1 MIDLDTLPYVESP
14 NKHVGRLK
22 PIRLLV
28 LHTPQ
33 TPETNTAAEGV
44 ANYFASPATG
54 ASTHLVGDND
64 SVIRC
69 VKDEDTAWGAA
80 GANAD
85 GLHYE
90 LAGVAQQSAEE
101 WADPYST
108 AAIGLASEAFR
119 EWAKEHEIP
128 MRKLSVEEV
137 RDGVTKGICGHDD
150 VYQAFGEGDYR
161 SDPGAAFPWD
171 QFIALVQCNQEDSV
185 QRAIGCASLTP
196 SAYITDGLTK
206 RKIESFDELEA
217 LRVLGIVPDTEI
229 TPVTEAVFNA
239 IPEVGGTTSVGLPS
253 TLTGTWT
260 ATL

>member
-1 MIDLDTLPYVESP
+1 MIDLDALSYIESP
-14 NKHVGRLK
+14 NKHTGRLK

-33 TPETNTAAEGV
+33 TPETNTIAENVAA
-44 ANYFASPATG
+44 YFARDDVD

-101 WADPYST
+101 WADAYST
-108 AAIGLASEAFR
+108 AAIGLAAQAFR
-119 EWAKEHEIP
+119 AWADRHAIP
-128 MRKLSVEEV
+128 IRKLTVDQV
-137 RDGVTKGICGHDD
+137 GDGEAGICGHAD

-161 SDPGAAFPWD
+161 SDPGEAFPWD
-171 QFIALVQCNQEDSV
+171 QFIALVQGNQEDNV
-185 QRAIGCASLTP
+185 QRAIGCATLTP
-196 SAYITDGLTK
+196 SAYLTDGLTK

-229 TPVTEAVFNA
+229 APVTEAVFNA